1 MKIKT
6 FLIIAMTSCAISAT
20 AQDDLIIYRDGRER
34 SVKIIQVNTDRTLF
48 STGKRR
54 PEEWVDN
61 SDVYML
67 KFKERG
73 NVAFNE
79 NGERILTE
87 KVARSTPKGAILMY
101 LKNGKE
107 LIVFDLGMDA
117 AKIRY
122 KLSNKKNAIVSEIDK
137 SEVFML
143 KYPDGSRDVLN
154 DITANTATKNAT
166 EEASTEQTD
175 DKDTTDEPEE
185 KKPEPLR
192 AAVITT
198 KRGYK
203 MTVYVSKETKTS
215 VAYKKINDSKAPV
228 FTLSRANIRNIR
240 YK

>member
-6 FLIIAMTSCAISAT
+6 FLIIAMTICSISAT
-20 AQDDLIIYRDGRER
+20 AQDDIIIYRDGRER
-34 SVKIIQVNTDRTLF
+34 NVKIIQVNTDRTLF
-48 STGKRR
+48 SAGKKS

-87 KVARSTPKGAILMY
+87 RNARSVPKGAILMY

-107 LIVFDLGMDA
+107 VITFDLGMDA
-117 AKIRY
+117 TQIKY
-122 KLSNKKNAIVSEIDK
+122 KLSNKKNAIISEIDK

-143 KYPDGSRDVLN
+143 KYPDGSRDILN
-154 DITANTATKNAT
+154 DITASAAAKSST
-166 EEASTEQTD
+166 EETSTEPANNED
-175 DKDTTDEPEE
+175 DINEPEE
-185 KKPEPLR
+185 EKPASLR
-192 AAVITT
+192 HAVITT
-198 KRGYK
+198 KRGTK
-203 MTVYVSKETKTS
+203 ISVFVSKETKTTI
-215 VAYKKINDSKAPV
+215 AYKRVNDSKAPV
-228 FTLSRANIRNIR
+228 FTVAKAKIKSIR